1 MELLPAQNSQSVS
14 EDEMLSLTQQLKE
27 IECYRENGKGKYPAG
42 TLSDVEAATSMF
54 RDEVEAY
61 ITFLSDRR
69 LAQSISLA
77 VDSDLEAIT
86 TIRKEE
92 TQAGNDRRL
101 ALSIGSGDLIT
112 CESPPTDDQDS
123 ICDFPLSKSPLC
135 IATQLSY
142 CDEDYQESEVSGPSM
157 TYKQRQEEMAQKLN
171 TKNPVLCLLRQ
182 FSTVQD
188 DSAEELLSYLLC

>member
-1 MELLPAQNSQSVS
+1 
-14 EDEMLSLTQQLKE
+14 
-27 IECYRENGKGKYPAG
+27 
-42 TLSDVEAATSMF
+42 
-54 RDEVEAY
+54 
-61 ITFLSDRR
+61 
-69 LAQSISLA
+69 

-157 TYKQRQEEMAQKLN
+157 TYKQRQEEMAEKLN
-171 TKNPVLCLLRQ
+171 TKIQCCVCYDSSPPCKMIQLKNCSHIYCADCLKSLFLRATKDQ
-182 FSTVQD
+182 SLFPPSFAVVRR
-188 DSAEELLSYLLC
+188 SPCFLSKQICLNTNSLNLRVRRLSLRLQTEHTAAI